1 MNQRK
6 IIHVDMDAFY
16 ASIEQRDH
24 PEYRGKPIAVGRPE
38 MRGVV
43 AAASYEARRFGVR
56 SAMPS
61 MKALKLCPHLIFTRN
76 RMDVYKA
83 VSAQIHAIFHRYTD
97 LVEPLSLDEAFLD
110 VTENKPGI
118 PLAVDIA
125 RRIKK
130 EIRRELHLT
139 ASAGVSYNKFLA
151 KIASDY
157 RKPDGLFTIHP
168 SRAEKF
174 IAALPIEAF
183 WGVGHATAERMRA
196 LSITNGAQLRAR
208 DKDFLV
214 RHFGKTGA
222 IFYNFARGV
231 DDRPVEPSRM
241 RKSVGCEET
250 YRENVTRAEALEQRL
265 PLLAEELAGRL
276 ARSGFR
282 GNTLTLKVKFPD
294 FVQKTRCA
302 TVPEILT
309 EKEGILPLART
320 LVRHFGKTG
329 AIFYNFAR
337 GVDDRPVEPSR
348 MRKSVGCEETYRENV
363 TRAEALEQRL
373 PLLAEELAGRLAR
386 SGFRGNTLT
395 LKVKFPDFVQ
405 KTRCATV
412 PEILTEKEGILP
424 LARTLME
431 ELDSGDRTFRLLGLS
446 VSHPQEE
453 QRQGIWEQ
461 LWLELEY

>member
-1 MNQRK
+1 MGCSQ
-6 IIHVDMDAFY
+6 
-16 ASIEQRDH
+16 S
-24 PEYRGKPIAVGRPE
+24 
-38 MRGVV
+38 
-43 AAASYEARRFGVR
+43 
-56 SAMPS
+56 
-61 MKALKLCPHLIFTRN
+61 
-76 RMDVYKA
+76 
-83 VSAQIHAIFHRYTD
+83 
-97 LVEPLSLDEAFLD
+97 
-110 VTENKPGI
+110 
-118 PLAVDIA
+118 
-125 RRIKK
+125 
-130 EIRRELHLT
+130 
-139 ASAGVSYNKFLA
+139 
-151 KIASDY
+151 
-157 RKPDGLFTIHP
+157 IHP
-168 SRAEKF
+168 GRKKF

-320 LVRHFGKTG
+320 L
-329 AIFYNFAR
+329 
-337 GVDDRPVEPSR
+337 
-348 MRKSVGCEETYRENV
+348 
-363 TRAEALEQRL
+363 
-373 PLLAEELAGRLAR
+373 
-386 SGFRGNTLT
+386 
-395 LKVKFPDFVQ
+395 
-405 KTRCATV
+405 
-412 PEILTEKEGILP
+412 
-424 LARTLME
+424 ME